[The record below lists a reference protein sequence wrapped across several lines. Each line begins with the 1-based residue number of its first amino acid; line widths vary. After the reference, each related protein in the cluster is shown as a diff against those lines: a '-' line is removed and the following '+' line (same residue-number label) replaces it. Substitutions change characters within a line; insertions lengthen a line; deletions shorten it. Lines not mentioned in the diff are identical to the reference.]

1 MVAIEPGTTLFGFGL
16 AAYEITMI
24 VVMVRLERRSGRP
37 RRWSLSQRTVQMR
50 LVLVV
55 AFVAV
60 GLGGLGLIPVPWRN
74 SILGAAVIVLV
85 VVVLA
90 DWVRTIVRAVRRRH
104 AALPPEETRGYP
116 DRTGGLRAL
125 RVLFSS
131 FFLSLLL
138 FLPMLT
144 FIAPWSDGETDPLW
158 IPLFVGAYGAVSVVL
173 VRWTM
178 LRPLDVRSARTVAGS
193 YDSSMW
199 LGIALAQS
207 AAFVGVVC
215 VFITGDL
222 WLYVEGLIFASLGMV
237 LIAPTRRNIER
248 RQRRIEA
255 EGSSISLLEALMA
268 TPSQVRNE
276 RQS

>member
-1 MVAIEPGTTLFGFGL
+1 MAIEPGTTLLGFGL

-24 VVMVRLERRSGRP
+24 AVWVRLSRRSGRP
-37 RRWSLSQRTVQMR
+37 GRWSFSQRTMQMR
-50 LVLVV
+50 LVLAV

-60 GLGGLGLIPVPWRN
+60 GLGGLGLIPVPLRS
-74 SILGAAVIVLV
+74 SIFGAAVIVLV

-90 DWVRTIVRAVRRRH
+90 DWVRTIVRTVRRRH
-104 AALPPEETRGYP
+104 APLPPAEASNYP
-116 DRTGGLRAL
+116 DWTGGLNSL
-125 RVLFSS
+125 QVS
-131 FFLSLLL
+131 FASVFLAL
-138 FLPMLT
+138 FLFLLMLT
-144 FIAPWSDGETDPLW
+144 FIAPWSDGEADPIW
-158 IPLFVGAYGAVSVVL
+158 IPLLIGSYGAVSLAL

-178 LRPLDVRSARTVAGS
+178 KRPLDVRSARRVAGS
-193 YDSSMW
+193 YVSRLW

-207 AAFVGVVC
+207 AALIGFVS

-222 WLYVEGLIFASLGMV
+222 WLYVEGLVFGVPGMV

-255 EGSSISLLEALMA
+255 EGSSISLLETLMA
-268 TPSQVRNE
+268 TRSQEGNE

>member
-138 FLPMLT
+138 FLLMLT
-144 FIAPWSDGETDPLW
+144 SSRPGAMERLIHYGFPCSSALTVPSVSSSYDGRCCDRWMFDRPGPLQ
-158 IPLFVGAYGAVSVVL
+158 
-173 VRWTM
+173 
-178 LRPLDVRSARTVAGS
+178 ARTTPACGS
-193 YDSSMW
+193 ASPWHSLRLSLESSACSLRVTCGCTWRDS
-199 LGIALAQS
+199 
-207 AAFVGVVC
+207 
-215 VFITGDL
+215 
-222 WLYVEGLIFASLGMV
+222 Y
-237 LIAPTRRNIER
+237 
-248 RQRRIEA
+248 
-255 EGSSISLLEALMA
+255 
-268 TPSQVRNE
+268 SQAWGW
-276 RQS
+276 S